1 MREYLKWLFAK
12 REMHEL
18 HRWRREWEV
27 YRRWLAMYPEISVA
41 LDAMRCQVDETN
53 VRFIEEVRKDIE
65 ELRTMAPGPK
75 PNRSQDAYT
84 RKFLDGE
91 A

>member
-12 REMHEL
+12 REMQEL
-18 HRWRREWEV
+18 YRWRREWEV
-27 YRRWLAMYPEISVA
+27 YRRWLAMY
-41 LDAMRCQVDETN
+41 QVDQTN
-53 VRFIEEVRKDIE
+53 VRFIEEVRKDID
-65 ELRTMAPGPK
+65 ELRNMTPGPK
-75 PNRSQDAYT
+75 PSRSQDAYT